1 MKIQKKG
8 CSMSL
13 YTPSNLGVDLKI
25 RAIAARFTEAGII
38 SDEHKRFLA
47 DQKEKEACFQTI
59 RHIYIKHGYD
69 KTARRQY
76 KIYDKYGFVRP

>member
-13 YTPSNLGVDLKI
+13 YTPEFAGSTLKLH
-25 RAIAARFTEAGII
+25 AIAARFAAEGVI
-38 SDEHKRFLA
+38 SDEHRRFIA

-59 RHIYIKHGYD
+59 RHIYVKHGYD
-69 KTARRQY
+69 KTARRLY